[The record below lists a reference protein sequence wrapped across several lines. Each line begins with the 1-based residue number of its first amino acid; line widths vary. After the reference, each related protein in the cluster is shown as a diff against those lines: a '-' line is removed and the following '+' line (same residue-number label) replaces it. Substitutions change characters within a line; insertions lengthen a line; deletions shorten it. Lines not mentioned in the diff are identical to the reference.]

1 MYFLFQRRRLRPCA
15 HNNNIILYIYTRL
28 IDASAARVTTGRG
41 RAVWA
46 HRRVCGGRA
55 RQKARKTRTTET

>member
-1 MYFLFQRRRLRPCA
+1 MYFPLRDFASSPPSVYT
-15 HNNNIILYIYTRL
+15 HIIIIIIIIL
-28 IDASAARVTTGRG
+28 IDASAARVTTWRG

-55 RQKARKTRTTET
+55 RQKARTTET